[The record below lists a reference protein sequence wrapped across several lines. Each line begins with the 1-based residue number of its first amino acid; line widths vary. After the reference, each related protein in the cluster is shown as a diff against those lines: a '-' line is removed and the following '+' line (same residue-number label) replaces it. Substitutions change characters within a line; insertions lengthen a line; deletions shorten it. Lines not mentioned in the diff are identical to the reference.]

1 MRGAVLLCLFAG
13 VATPAE
19 PVTRLAQLPAIDQQK
34 DDFYGA
40 LAAAGKSVKATWT
53 LDIPLTT
60 STDSTLTL
68 TLFDVL
74 NPDEVKAPD
83 LAGVPEFQAA
93 FVRIEAPSRIEF
105 DPSSSTVKIITT
117 VRPRNAGKLTVP
129 ELKFVYYL
137 PVASRFQTT
146 YAVSLEYTVNAPMAT
161 APVPLDGPPDFFV
174 ERAGTRANTVPAW
187 WWWAVPVFL
196 TSIAA
201 GFVFWHRKRYPQAAE
216 RARILRIRAVRVALA
231 ELRRLPDGA
240 PAQSLAVIWQRY
252 LVARYGVRPTAN
264 TPQEL
269 ADELARLR
277 FPQARAEQA
286 THLISQLHAAQ
297 FGPNTQNVSRLLLKN
312 LIEAW
317 EGLPT

>member
-1 MRGAVLLCLFAG
+1 MRGVVLLCLFAG

-19 PVTRLAQLPAIDQQK
+19 PITRLAQLSAIDQQK

-40 LAAAGKSVKATWT
+40 LAKADKSIKASWT
-53 LDIPLTT
+53 LDNPLTT
-60 STDSTLTL
+60 SADSPLTLTL
-68 TLFDVL
+68 TNVL
-74 NPDEVKAPD
+74 NPEEVKAPD
-83 LAGVPEFQAA
+83 LANRPEFQAA

-105 DPSSSTVKIITT
+105 DPTTGVVKIITT
-117 VRPRNAGKLTVP
+117 VRPRNAGKLTIP

-137 PVASRFQTT
+137 PVATRFQTT
-146 YAVSLEYTVNAPMAT
+146 YAVSLERTVNAPMAT
-161 APVPLDGPPDFFV
+161 APIPLDGPPDFFV
-174 ERAGTRANTVPAW
+174 ERAVTRSNDVPSW
-187 WWWAVPVFL
+187 CWWALPAVL
-196 TSIAA
+196 TSFAV
-201 GFVFWHRKRYPQAAE
+201 GFVLWHRRQYPQAAE

-231 ELRRLPDGA
+231 DLRRLPTDA

-269 ADELARLR
+269 ADELARLK
-277 FPQARAEQA
+277 FPQARAAQA
-286 THLISQLHAAQ
+286 TEMIEQLHAAQ
-297 FGPNTQNVSRLLLKN
+297 FAPKAQHVSPLPLKR